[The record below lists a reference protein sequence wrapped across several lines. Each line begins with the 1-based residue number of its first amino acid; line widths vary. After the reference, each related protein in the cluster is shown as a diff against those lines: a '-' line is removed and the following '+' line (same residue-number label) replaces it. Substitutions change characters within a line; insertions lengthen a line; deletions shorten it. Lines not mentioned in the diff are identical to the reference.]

1 METQRRDISI
11 DALRGL
17 GIIIMV
23 MGHVGFGNTFYLI
36 KSSFNMA
43 TFFLISGYLFKVK
56 SNQSFTLF
64 TLKMLR
70 RLLIP
75 YVFFVFFTIIVLTLV
90 DMCSA
95 NVELNY
101 NDFLSGMIWPNRGI
115 FPIAGALWF
124 LQSLFVV
131 EILFYIF
138 VGIIKNDI
146 LHFLFVI
153 LCIIFSILYKAT
165 WTLPF
170 SVDSAIGLYPFFF
183 LGYRYKEFKQN
194 IPKFNDYLCAAIS
207 LLLIAVG
214 VLLII
219 WNGEA
224 NPRQC
229 IYGKSYIIYII
240 IATIINFGLYNILG
254 LINRNHLFS
263 IRFLTMPGEYS
274 MAYLGFNQM
283 VIFLLNNSA
292 FSLVS
297 WDSSLYRI
305 IRSLLLFISVYIV
318 IYFVSN
324 ILYKSK
330 YRVLLGK

>member
-1 METQRRDISI
+1 M
-11 DALRGL
+11 
-17 GIIIMV
+17 
-23 MGHVGFGNTFYLI
+23 
-36 KSSFNMA
+36 
-43 TFFLISGYLFKVK
+43 
-56 SNQSFTLF
+56 
-64 TLKMLR
+64 
-70 RLLIP
+70 
-75 YVFFVFFTIIVLTLV
+75 
-90 DMCSA
+90 
-95 NVELNY
+95 
-101 NDFLSGMIWPNRGI
+101 
-115 FPIAGALWF
+115 
-124 LQSLFVV
+124 
-131 EILFYIF
+131 
-138 VGIIKNDI
+138 
-146 LHFLFVI
+146 I